1 MGLFR
6 RPPPQGYCSRKGS
19 PGSRGWECYLDDV
32 GRLGG
37 CHLPSGWALACGG
50 ARGSLPAA
58 LSLRSVACL
67 KGDVLY
73 SRTSLLI
80 RSKWE
85 SLQVPAPEAQSPHS
99 LPLPLGNRKSVL

>member
-1 MGLFR
+1 MM
-6 RPPPQGYCSRKGS
+6 SAGS
-19 PGSRGWECYLDDV
+19 VV
-32 GRLGG
+32 GT
-37 CHLPSGWALACGG
+37 CPSGWARACGG
-50 ARGSLPAA
+50 ARGALPAA